1 MRDNDIRVNEKRSAR
16 RKARDRLGTEAR
28 LLKAAR
34 MILQRDGVLAGL
46 RLQEVAQ
53 VAEVNRGQ
61 IYQYFGNRQGLL
73 RAAIASIIQG
83 KLEHA
88 DRYWELPFVER
99 RLAMFKM
106 ALEQPEFISYEALLA
121 LDRDGDVDIFPYLQ
135 ETKQALEKD
144 MDEGHL
150 PEDADGLAAHM
161 MTAATYMGYVVFREL
176 IARSTGVDVEELDKR
191 AVIAYEKMARGLTV
205 ADE

>member
-1 MRDNDIRVNEKRSAR
+1 
-16 RKARDRLGTEAR
+16 
-28 LLKAAR
+28 

-46 RLQEVAQ
+46 RLQEVAE

-73 RAAIASIIQG
+73 REAIASIIKD

-121 LDRDGDVDIFPYLQ
+121 LDRDSDLDIFPYLQ
-135 ETKQALEKD
+135 ESKQALVKD

-150 PEDADGLAAHM
+150 PEDADGVAAHM
-161 MTAATYMGYVVFREL
+161 MTAATYMGYIVFREL

-191 AVIAYEKMARGLTV
+191 AVTAYEKMARGLTV